1 MSMFHRGTITIS
13 EFGDFGRCSM
23 LAPTAAAVAV
33 AAAVAAAAAAA
44 AVASD
49 RGVSRSNRRLS
60 WTCPA

>member
-1 MSMFHRGTITIS
+1 
-13 EFGDFGRCSM
+13 M

-44 AVASD
+44 ADASD